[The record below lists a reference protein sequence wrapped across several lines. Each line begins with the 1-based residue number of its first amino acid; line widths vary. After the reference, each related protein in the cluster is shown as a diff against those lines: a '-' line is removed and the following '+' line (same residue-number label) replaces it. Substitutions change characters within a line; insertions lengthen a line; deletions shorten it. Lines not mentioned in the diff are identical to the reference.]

1 MNYIIDTST
10 WVSLVRYYK
19 PFDFDSTIY
28 KFFKDKIDKEEFILL
43 SEVSS
48 ECSFVAKK
56 IVVEELDYILSK
68 DCITKTSDI
77 LPTKKFYNLL
87 ENQFSNS
94 FQRRQLEDY
103 EIESLTNDFIKSAD
117 ARIILKAMNDIK
129 LGGNTTVV
137 TEETNTNNDNKLFK
151 KIPSICSVLEIDCIT
166 LPDLIKIFDKE
177 LLVEIKNTSA

>member
-1 MNYIIDTST
+1 MKYIIDTST

-19 PFDFDSTIY
+19 PFDFDSVIY
-28 KFFKDKIDKEEFILL
+28 KFFKDKIDKQEFILL

-77 LPTKKFYNLL
+77 LPSKKFYNLL

-117 ARIILKAMNDIK
+117 ARIIMKAMNDIK
-129 LGGNTTVV
+129 LGGKTTVV
-137 TEETNTNNDNKLFK
+137 TEETTATNDNKLFK
-151 KIPSICSVLEIDCIT
+151 KIPSICSALEIKCIT
-166 LPDLIKIFDKE
+166 LPNLIKIFDKE
-177 LLVEIKNTSA
+177 LLIEIKNTSA

>member
-1 MNYIIDTST
+1 MKYIIDTST

-28 KFFKDKIDKEEFILL
+28 KFFKDKIDKQEFILL

-48 ECSFVAKK
+48 ECSFIAKK

-103 EIESLTNDFIKSAD
+103 EIESLTNDFMKSAD
-117 ARIILKAMNDIK
+117 ARIIMKAMNDIK
-129 LGGNTTVV
+129 LGGETTVV
-137 TEETNTNNDNKLFK
+137 TEETTANNDNKLFK
-151 KIPSICSVLEIDCIT
+151 KIPSICSALEIKCIT
-166 LPDLIKIFDKE
+166 LPSLIKIFDKE
-177 LLVEIKNTSA
+177 LLVEIRNTSA